1 MEVWKSIKDYDGIY
15 EISNLGRVKSLKR
28 IVKKEIYNINVSEKI
43 LKQTLNI
50 NKYLM
55 VSLNK
60 NGIKKN
66 VKVHLLVAES
76 FLNHKTDSTNKIVV
90 DNIDNDKT
98 NNKLENIQL
107 ITNRENCSKENRGF
121 SKYTGVGYA
130 KRDKKWRAYI
140 CINNKFIHLGYFKS
154 EIEAHNC
161 YQNKL
166 KNIQQ

>member
-1 MEVWKSIKDYDGIY
+1 MEVWKSIKNYEGIY

-28 IVKKEIYNINVSEKI
+28 IVKKEIHNINVSEKI

-76 FLNHKTDSTNKIVV
+76 FLNHKTDNTHKIVV
-90 DNIDNDKT
+90 DHIDNDKT

-107 ITNRENCSKENRGF
+107 ITNRENCSKEKRGF

-130 KRDKKWRAYI
+130 KREKKWRAYI
-140 CINNKFIHLGYFKS
+140 SINNKFIHLGYFKS

-166 KNIQQ
+166 KNL

>member
-1 MEVWKSIKDYDGIY
+1 MEIWKPIKNYEGIY

-28 IVKKEIYNINVSEKI
+28 IVKKEIHNINISEKI

-76 FLNHKTDSTNKIVV
+76 FLNHKTDSTHKIVV
-90 DNIDNDKT
+90 DHIDNNKT
-98 NNKLENIQL
+98 NNK
-107 ITNRENCSKENRGF
+107 
-121 SKYTGVGYA
+121 
-130 KRDKKWRAYI
+130 
-140 CINNKFIHLGYFKS
+140 
-154 EIEAHNC
+154 
-161 YQNKL
+161 
-166 KNIQQ
+166 

>member
-1 MEVWKSIKDYDGIY
+1 MEVWKPIKNYEGIY

-28 IVKKEIYNINVSEKI
+28 IVKKGIYNINITEKI

-76 FLNHKTDSTNKIVV
+76 FLNHKTDSTHKIVV
-90 DNIDNDKT
+90 DHIDNDKT

-107 ITNRENCSKENRGF
+107 ITNRENCSKEKRGF

-130 KRDKKWRAYI
+130 KRERKWRAYI
-140 CINNKFIHLGYFKS
+140 YINNKFIHLGYFNS

-166 KNIQQ
+166 KNF